1 MCWKFL
7 FWFCLTRLRIACR
20 TGHPCVGRIHRR
32 RGMFHEDF
40 SLSRIVRVIKL
51 KKEKYPEQVQ
61 GSGFEDPFPF
71 YRTEDSFIAKVLV
84 DEYHG

>member
-1 MCWKFL
+1 
-7 FWFCLTRLRIACR
+7 
-20 TGHPCVGRIHRR
+20 
-32 RGMFHEDF
+32 MFHEDF

-84 DEYHG
+84 EEYHG